1 MRAFKHVDPSILLP
15 SFLSFYRSVISE
27 EVRPPSF
34 FEPTTLFSFIPRN
47 SLEHNKIRFSGRIR
61 IHRCFT
67 RTRIL
72 WFFAILLSITMVLA
86 NMTYTNNI
94 AGGRQYVR
102 ALVHITDIN
111 NSGVFFNAILV
122 LIPVIPVIHV
132 SLDALNVR
140 WRRQP
145 VPAPIKWGMKS
156 HFHSQ
161 VMGYLSERIEQHFPT
176 CTYLLSCFCSC
187 ALFQELFGCIDLL
200 DCSLPIGHLLLLLL
214 NRFPTF
220 LLLAVSGG
228 YNSVQFDT
236 EKPLLIISLNLHLS
250 TIKY

>member
-214 NRFPTF
+214 HRFLHF
-220 LLLAVSGG
+220 YCWCG

>member
-1 MRAFKHVDPSILLP
+1 
-15 SFLSFYRSVISE
+15 
-27 EVRPPSF
+27 
-34 FEPTTLFSFIPRN
+34 
-47 SLEHNKIRFSGRIR
+47 
-61 IHRCFT
+61 
-67 RTRIL
+67 
-72 WFFAILLSITMVLA
+72 
-86 NMTYTNNI
+86 MTYTNNI

-140 WRRQP
+140 A
-145 VPAPIKWGMKS
+145 VAACASTDK
-156 HFHSQ
+156 
-161 VMGYLSERIEQHFPT
+161 MGYEIPLSLAGYGVFIRKNRTTFPNM
-176 CTYLLSCFCSC
+176 YVSIKLLLSC

-214 NRFPTF
+214 HRFPTF

>member
-140 WRRQP
+140 
-145 VPAPIKWGMKS
+145 AAAACASTDK
-156 HFHSQ
+156 
-161 VMGYLSERIEQHFPT
+161 MGYEIPLSLAGYGVFIRKNRTTFPNM
-176 CTYLLSCFCSC
+176 YVS
-187 ALFQELFGCIDLL
+187 IK
-200 DCSLPIGHLLLLLL
+200 LLLFLCVIPGAVRMY
-214 NRFPTF
+214 RFIGLFSSDRTSSSASSSSF
-220 LLLAVSGG
+220 SYISIAGCERWL
-228 YNSVQFDT
+228 QFRA
-236 EKPLLIISLNLHLS
+236 I
-250 TIKY
+250 

>member
-1 MRAFKHVDPSILLP
+1 MFNKIGIQWGLSNTLIRPSFYLH
-15 SFLSFYRSVISE
+15 SFLSI
-27 EVRPPSF
+27 VRLFLKKCVPPSF
-34 FEPTTLFSFIPRN
+34 VEPTTLFSFIPRN

-122 LIPVIPVIHV
+122 LIPVIPVTHV

-140 WRRQP
+140 A
-145 VPAPIKWGMKS
+145 VAACASTDK
-156 HFHSQ
+156 
-161 VMGYLSERIEQHFPT
+161 MGYEIPLSLAGYGVFIRKNRTTFPNM
-176 CTYLLSCFCSC
+176 YVS
-187 ALFQELFGCIDLL
+187 IK
-200 DCSLPIGHLLLLLL
+200 LLLFLCVIPGAVRMY
-214 NRFPTF
+214 RFIGLFSSDRTSSS
-220 LLLAVSGG
+220 AS
-228 YNSVQFDT
+228 S
-236 EKPLLIISLNLHLS
+236 
-250 TIKY
+250 

>member
-1 MRAFKHVDPSILLP
+1 MV
-15 SFLSFYRSVISE
+15 
-27 EVRPPSF
+27 
-34 FEPTTLFSFIPRN
+34 
-47 SLEHNKIRFSGRIR
+47 
-61 IHRCFT
+61 
-67 RTRIL
+67 
-72 WFFAILLSITMVLA
+72 FAILLSITMVLA

-140 WRRQP
+140 A
-145 VPAPIKWGMKS
+145 VAACASTDK
-156 HFHSQ
+156 
-161 VMGYLSERIEQHFPT
+161 MGYEIPLSLAGYGVFIRKNRTTFPNM
-176 CTYLLSCFCSC
+176 YVSIKLLLSC

-214 NRFPTF
+214 HRFLHF
-220 LLLAVSGG
+220 YCWCG